1 MVPGMLFRRRHKRI
15 ASPEVLPDEGTPIAP
30 YDAPVTA
37 PIEESAP
44 EDWRE
49 PDAMPSPEERGAETS
64 EAGEADEHPH
74 RRKRGIRI
82 GQFFTGGVLSQE
94 EFTHRLP
101 VIVYIVLLMLLYIAN
116 GFRIQHKHSEL
127 DRIADE
133 IKQLKTEA
141 VTASAVRMTL
151 TRQSEIEQ
159 LLREQNIPLSERTEP
174 LRVIEE

>member
-1 MVPGMLFRRRHKRI
+1 MLFRKRHHSHPHHDKFPVG
-15 ASPEVLPDEGTPIAP
+15 AAYEAPAPQSDDEN
-30 YDAPVTA
+30 
-37 PIEESAP
+37 AP

-49 PDAMPSPEERGAETS
+49 PEALTSPEELGDEPSDAAVS
-64 EAGEADEHPH
+64 EPLPH
-74 RRKRGIRI
+74 RRKRGVRL

-94 EFTHRLP
+94 EFTRRLP
-101 VIVYIVLLMLLYIAN
+101 VMVYGVLLMLLYIAN
-116 GFRIQHKHSEL
+116 GFHIQHKHSEL

-151 TRQSEIEQ
+151 TRQSEIER
-159 LLREQNIPLSERTEP
+159 LLREQNIPLSESPAP